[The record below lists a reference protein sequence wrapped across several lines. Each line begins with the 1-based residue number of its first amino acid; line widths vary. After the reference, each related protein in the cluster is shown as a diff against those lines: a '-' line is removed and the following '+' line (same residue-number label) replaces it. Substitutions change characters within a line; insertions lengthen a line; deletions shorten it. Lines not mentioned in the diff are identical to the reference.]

1 MRLLEK
7 LSNKKI
13 FLSLLGTLN
22 LFWYFALFP
31 ARMGAD
37 AAGLLQI
44 IRSGQSTDW
53 WTGAFYWF
61 FRITSIDG
69 RFPTITA
76 LVQLAIMCL
85 SMAYFIRSLPFQK
98 EVQNIALLVF
108 FSLPIYGFFAMSIS
122 HDLTQTAGIVLL
134 VAIEIRRLRNI
145 EVEGLSLIILSA
157 SLLLITTHTG
167 IIIFGLALL
176 RNMLFLKKR
185 KTLLLSTIV
194 LSVFFFSSIGL
205 TRGLNVHGNFINSSQ
220 VKYWSLL
227 AGMKCAVQHE
237 AAELS
242 QKDWSVL
249 LKISSRDNWLE
260 PISCQNYDYQIN
272 ALRLPEKNYDFSNM
286 EFLGTYLSIA
296 GKNTAI
302 VAMSHIQRARG
313 VLPPLFFQPPSNQV
327 SLDVNVPV
335 GQGTNTAL
343 QGGPVFLHPS
353 IDIPGG
359 EDFKPRLFNV
369 LEIPAQGLGF
379 IFNQASWFWG
389 WGGLWL
395 FAGMI
400 LLTKRINQK
409 KIQTIV
415 ASFYAPIAMHLIL
428 IVFIPAS
435 VPRYYAYSIVV
446 GVSTAIAYLASAIL
460 ERGRRLEK

>member
-1 MRLLEK
+1 MEMVILK
-7 LSNKKI
+7 NLSGRKG
-13 FLSLLGTLN
+13 FLVLASIIN
-22 LFWYFALFP
+22 LFWFFALFP

-37 AAGLLQI
+37 AVGLLQT

-69 RFPTITA
+69 QYPVITA
-76 LVQLAIMCL
+76 LVQLVIMCV
-85 SMAYFIRSLPFQK
+85 SMVYFVRSLPFRK
-98 EVQNIALLVF
+98 EVQNVTLLVF

-122 HDLTQTAGIVLL
+122 HDLTQTAGIILL

-145 EVEGLSLIILSA
+145 EVDRLLLVIMCA

-167 IIIFGLALL
+167 IIIFGLAIL
-176 RNMLFLKKR
+176 RNIFYLKQR

-194 LSVFFFSSIGL
+194 LSVIFLSSVGL
-205 TRGLNVHGNFINSSQ
+205 TSGLNIHGNFINSSQ
-220 VKYWSLL
+220 VKYWTLL

-237 AAELS
+237 AADLS

-249 LKISSRDNWLE
+249 LKISSRDNWVE
-260 PISCQNYDYQIN
+260 PVSCQNYDYQIS
-272 ALRLPEKNYDFSNM
+272 ALKLSERDYDFSST
-286 EFLGTYLSIA
+286 EFLETYLSVA
-296 GKNTAI
+296 GKNPAI

-313 VLPPLFFQPPSNQV
+313 VLPPFIFQPPSNQV

-353 IDIPGG
+353 IDLPGA
-359 EDFKPRLFNV
+359 EDSKPQFFKV

-395 FAGMI
+395 FLGVLQLIRLMTFAKI
-400 LLTKRINQK
+400 RDVLL
-409 KIQTIV
+409 
-415 ASFYAPIAMHLIL
+415 ALYAPFMMHFLLIL
-428 IVFIPAS
+428 FIPVS
-435 VPRYYAYSIVV
+435 LPRYYMYSVFIGTCVTI
-446 GVSTAIAYLASAIL
+446 GYLSSKVL
-460 ERGRRLEK
+460 ERRKSV